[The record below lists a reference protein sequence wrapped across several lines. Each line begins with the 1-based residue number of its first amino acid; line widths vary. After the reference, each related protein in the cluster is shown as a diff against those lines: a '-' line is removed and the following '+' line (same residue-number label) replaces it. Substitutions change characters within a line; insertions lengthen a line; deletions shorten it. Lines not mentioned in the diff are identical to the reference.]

1 MDETLTESISVLGC
15 GCGAAVSLWR
25 QNQWPGAGLEPLGE
39 WITREHAPG
48 VAGMALR
55 FGLALIATVLSKVG
69 FKVLVR
75 TALGCGAPPPPGD
88 PAHGSA
94 REVLSR
100 VLSYTLMAWVLL
112 DLVPMMCGAGGAA
125 AEH

>member
-1 MDETLTESISVLGC
+1 MLFLVLPDGRT
-15 GCGAAVSLWR
+15 VSLKE
-25 QNQWPGAGLEPLGE
+25 QVQGYLDGDD
-39 WITREHAPG
+39 
-48 VAGMALR
+48 
-55 FGLALIATVLSKVG
+55 ATVLSKVG